1 MRARLLVPVALVA
14 VAAAG
19 CQLFDPLERDPEDA
33 GITITVDRCEQDE
46 TTEIVNASFTV
57 TSEEADYDVV
67 LVDGKLKDATGTVVA
82 SSSTSVSN
90 VEAGERHQGNMV
102 LSPSGSYETP
112 LECEIEL
119 NFAQRPVFE

>member
-14 VAAAG
+14 VTTAG
-19 CQLFDPLERDPEDA
+19 CQLFDPLERDQEDA

-57 TSEEADYDVV
+57 TSEEDYDVV
-67 LVDGKLKDATGTVVA
+67 LIDGKLKDATETVVA

-90 VEAGERHQGNMV
+90 VAAGERHQGNMV

-112 LECEIEL
+112 LECELEL